1 MVSPPKSWFEK
12 GVLALAVV
20 TVASLLCIDCFPRKE
35 LRIAPD
41 TVDPARVHVECDSMW
56 GGASRAKLTYN
67 DSQWRMDFELRD
79 SADFPTAILIVRLDS
94 NGEGLDLSVYDEIQ
108 IWIES
113 DVGEGNMVRVLA
125 RNADVRYTRSDD
137 PMSLKINEIMIPC
150 CSGDSPLTFD
160 WGYFHVPGWWLAG
173 GRVPY
178 KFGKVEVG
186 NVHTLEFTTPELMR
200 SYQGYIAVKA
210 VVLQGAWISHRT
222 YYEII
227 FWLWLCIAVVSVS
240 VRIAKMRR
248 ELKAKDVLA
257 KELQIVNR
265 SLSDKNLAYRNLA
278 LNDALTGLLNRHGLR
293 ERLFVDLAQKRKPM
307 GLVLIDIDHFKA
319 VNDLRGHDG
328 GDEVLRNVAQAM
340 RLCVREGDLVCRW
353 GGEEF
358 LVIVLGGT
366 LESSAALAERIRLQ
380 VGSLPDQVT
389 CSAGVAMCREPV
401 DFQQA
406 LSQADKA
413 LYQAKGSG
421 RNRVVVL

>member
-12 GVLALAVV
+12 GVLALAVL

-41 TVDPARVHVECDSMW
+41 SVDPARVHVEFDSMW
-56 GGASRAKLTYN
+56 GGASRAYLTYN
-67 DSQWRMDFELRD
+67 DSQWRMDFDLRD
-79 SADFPTAILIVRLDS
+79 SVDFPTAILIVRLDS
-94 NGEGLDLSVYDEIQ
+94 NGQGLDLSVYDEIN

-113 DVGEGNMVRVLA
+113 DVGDSNMVRVLA
-125 RNADVRYTRSDD
+125 RNADVRYTKPND

-150 CSGDSPLTFD
+150 CSGNSPLTFD
-160 WGYFHVPGWWLAG
+160 WGYFHVPSWWLAG

-186 NVHTLEFTTPELMR
+186 NVHTMEFTTPELMR
-200 SYQGYIAVKA
+200 SYQGHITVKA

-227 FWLWLCIAVVSVS
+227 FWLWLSLAVISVS

-265 SLSDKNLAYRNLA
+265 SLNDKNLAYRKLA
-278 LNDALTGLLNRHGLR
+278 LNDALTGALNRHGLR

-328 GDEVLRNVAQAM
+328 GDEVLRHVAQAM
-340 RLCVREGDLVCRW
+340 RVCVREGDLVCRW

-358 LVIVLGGT
+358 LVIVMGGS
-366 LESSAALAERIRLQ
+366 LDASAALAERHPLASRKTAR
-380 VGSLPDQVT
+380 P
-389 CSAGVAMCREPV
+389 
-401 DFQQA
+401 
-406 LSQADKA
+406 
-413 LYQAKGSG
+413 
-421 RNRVVVL
+421 RNL